1 MQAGE
6 TSFLVLLNGNKQFVI
21 PIYQRTYSWTYE
33 QCEQLWNDI
42 VRTGKSD
49 GTKGHFVG
57 SIVYIQNS
65 LFDPG
70 NPLEL
75 LVIDGQQRLTTLS
88 FLLIALAKAVE
99 TVPYATDFSKDEL
112 YGLYLTNLFSKGEQ
126 HYKLLLTQSDK
137 DVLIQLI
144 DDPRHAKSKWPESR
158 LLKNYAYFENLLC
171 QEDVDLNMIYRGISK
186 LILVYIALGQDDNP
200 QLIFESLNSTGMDLS
215 QADLI
220 RNYMLMRMSS
230 DEQTKLY
237 NKYWYPIE
245 QSFNGSGDNSQF
257 DRFMRDYLTMKLGII
272 PNIDKVYANF
282 KAYQQSVGISMQML
296 VADIYCY
303 AQYFINMAFEQEK
316 DTALREALKDVN
328 TLKVDVAYPFLL
340 ELYSDYANQRLSRAD
355 FLAILRLV
363 ECYVFRRAIC
373 GVPTNSM
380 NKTFAT
386 LAREID
392 KEHYLESVQAAFLE
406 KTSSRRLPRDEE
418 FQAEFMVKDV
428 YNFRSHK
435 YLLRKLEDFNHS
447 KQLANIDSYTVE
459 HILPQNPLLRPEWQ
473 NELGVDW
480 KNIQAQYLHTIGN
493 LTLTGYNPE
502 LSDLSFQE
510 KRDEKKG
517 GFKYT
522 PLWLNE
528 GLAQL
533 EHWRETEIQQRA
545 TKLAQ
550 LAVQVWSI
558 PQMSPAQISLYSKR
572 APMPVLAEAMGP
584 IDHSMAGFIPEGFK
598 IAQIGPKKWHCF
610 RRIEGQWVQYGNGK
624 DPWYTLSWE
633 SAGKMLRAFDK
644 RNVMPLGAGGSL
656 HVHYRGAA
664 EQNILTDISPKEDL
678 EEVDSSIS

>member
-6 TSFLVLLNGNKQFVI
+6 TSFLSLLNGSKQFVI

-49 GTKGHFVG
+49 DAKGHFVG
-57 SIVYIQNS
+57 SVVYIQDG
-65 LFDPG
+65 LFPG
-70 NPLEL
+70 VGPVEL

-88 FLLIALAKAVE
+88 LLLVALSEAAKKVL
-99 TVPYATDFSKDEL
+99 YSIDFSHDKL
-112 YGLYLTNLFSKGEQ
+112 YGLYLTNHFHEGAQ
-126 HYKLLLTQSDK
+126 YHKLLLTQSDK
-137 DVLIQLI
+137 EALIQLI
-144 DDPRHAKSKWPESR
+144 DDPSHAKAKWSESR
-158 LLKNYAYFENLLC
+158 LLKNYVYFENLLC
-171 QEDVDLNMIYRGISK
+171 QGDVDLNIVYRGISK

-245 QSFNGSGDNSQF
+245 QSFNGGGDNYQF

-282 KAYQQSVGISMQML
+282 KAYQQSADIPMQAL

-303 AQYFINMAFEQEK
+303 AQYFVNMAFEQEK
-316 DTALREALKDVN
+316 DSELKEALKNVN

-340 ELYSDYANQRLSRAD
+340 EVYSDYANQRLSNAD
-355 FLAILRLV
+355 FLVILRLV

-380 NKTFAT
+380 NKTFAA

-418 FQAEFMVKDV
+418 FQAEFIVKDV
-428 YNFRSHK
+428 YNFRSRN

-447 KQLANIDSYTVE
+447 KQLVNVDSYTVE

-473 NELGVDW
+473 DELGPNW

-493 LTLTGYNPE
+493 LTLTGYNPT
-502 LSDLSFQE
+502 LSDLPFQK
-510 KRDEKKG
+510 KRDEEKG
-517 GFKYT
+517 GFKRT

-533 EHWRETEIQQRA
+533 EHWGEVEIQQRA
-545 TKLAQ
+545 TKLAKQ
-550 LAVQVWSI
+550 AVQVWPI
-558 PQMSPAQISLYSKR
+558 PQMLPAQISLYSRK
-572 APMPVLAEAMGP
+572 APKPVMAEAIGP
-584 IDHSMAGFIPEGFK
+584 IDHPVAGLIPEGFK
-598 IAQIGPKKWHCF
+598 IIQIGPKKWHYF
-610 RRIEGQWVQYGNGK
+610 RQVEGEWVHYGNGK

-633 SAGKMLRAFDK
+633 SAGKRLRDFDK
-644 RNVMPLGAGGSL
+644 RNIMPHGAGGSL
-656 HVHYRGAA
+656 HPYYEGVV
-664 EQNILTDISPKEDL
+664 ELNTLTDDENEEDL
-678 EEVDSSIS
+678 EEVDIV